1 MSDMTN
7 PGPITPSSMTPGP
20 VTPGPSRMDG
30 MSAVLARNWWAV
42 AARGVFAILF
52 GLAAFVLPIA
62 TLGTLVLLF
71 AVYMLADGVFAIV
84 AGVRAAAHHERWGL
98 LILEGVVNLG
108 AGVAA
113 VLVPGLTVL
122 LLVTVLGIWAV
133 LSGITM
139 LVSAFR
145 LHSGHGRGLLLLS
158 GLVSLV
164 WGALL
169 WFSPVAGALVLTWW
183 LGGYALAFGV
193 LLLVLGF
200 RLRGRRGGMAPA

>member
-7 PGPITPSSMTPGP
+7 RGSLTPGP
-20 VTPGPSRMDG
+20 MMPGLSRMDG

-42 AARGVFAILF
+42 VARGVFAILL
-52 GLAAFVLPIA
+52 GLAAFLLPNV
-62 TLGTLVLLF
+62 TLGVLVLLF
-71 AVYMLADGVFAIV
+71 AIYMLADGVFAIV

-113 VLVPGLTVL
+113 VLLPGLTVV
-122 LLVTVLGIWAV
+122 LLVTVLGVWAV
-133 LSGITM
+133 VSGIAM

-169 WFSPVAGALVLTWW
+169 WFSPIAGALVLTWW

-193 LLLVLGF
+193 LLLVLGL
-200 RLRGRRGGMAPA
+200 RLRGRRDGMAAA

>member
-7 PGPITPSSMTPGP
+7 RGPLTPGP
-20 VTPGPSRMDG
+20 MMPGLSRMDG
-30 MSAVLARNWWAV
+30 MSAALARNWWAV
-42 AARGVFAILF
+42 VARGVFAILL
-52 GLAAFVLPIA
+52 GLAAFLLPNV
-62 TLGTLVLLF
+62 TLGVLVLLF
-71 AVYMLADGVFAIV
+71 AIYMLADGVFAIV

-108 AGVAA
+108 AGMAA
-113 VLVPGLTVL
+113 VLLPGLTVL
-122 LLVTVLGIWAV
+122 LLVTVLGVWAV
-133 LSGITM
+133 LSGVTM

-169 WFSPVAGALVLTWW
+169 WFSPIAGALVLMWW

-193 LLLVLGF
+193 LLLVLGL
-200 RLRGRRGGMAPA
+200 RLRGRRDGMAAI

>member
-7 PGPITPSSMTPGP
+7 RGPLTPGP
-20 VTPGPSRMDG
+20 MMPGLTRMDG
-30 MSAVLARNWWAV
+30 MSAALARNWWAV
-42 AARGVFAILF
+42 VARGVFAILL
-52 GLAAFVLPIA
+52 GLAAFLLPNV
-62 TLGTLVLLF
+62 TLGVLVLLF
-71 AVYMLADGVFAIV
+71 AIYMLADGVFAIV

-113 VLVPGLTVL
+113 VLVPGLTVV
-122 LLVTVLGIWAV
+122 LLVTVLGVWAV
-133 LSGITM
+133 LSGVTM

-169 WFSPVAGALVLTWW
+169 WFSPIAGALVLMWW

-193 LLLVLGF
+193 LLLVLGL
-200 RLRGRRGGMAPA
+200 RLRGRRDGMAAA